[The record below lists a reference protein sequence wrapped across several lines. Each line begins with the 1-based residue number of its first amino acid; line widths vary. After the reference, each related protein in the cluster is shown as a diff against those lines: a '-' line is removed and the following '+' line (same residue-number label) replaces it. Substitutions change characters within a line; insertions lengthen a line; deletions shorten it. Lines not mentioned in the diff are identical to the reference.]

1 MKGSWR
7 HMLMLAALVG
17 LLALPG
23 LAWAFRCGNKLVVYG
38 DTADKVVANCGQ
50 PTERKSYTALRP
62 PVIWYG
68 NRPVRVP
75 PGGAIEVLVE
85 TWTYNLGPTKLMQ
98 QVRIEGGYV
107 VEVTALGYG
116 HR

>member
-1 MKGSWR
+1 
-7 HMLMLAALVG
+7 MLILAALVG

-23 LAWAFRCGNKLVVYG
+23 RAWAFRCGNKLVVYG
-38 DTADKVVANCGQ
+38 DSADKVVANCGQ
-50 PTERKSYTALRP
+50 PTEKKSYTALRP
-62 PVIWYG
+62 PLVWYG
-68 NRPVRVP
+68 NHPVRVQ
-75 PGGAIEVLVE
+75 PGSAIEVLVE

>member
-50 PTERKSYTALRP
+50 PTEKKSYTALRP
-62 PVIWYG
+62 PVVWYG
-68 NRPVRVP
+68 NHPVRVQ
-75 PGGAIEVLVE
+75 PGSAIEVLVE